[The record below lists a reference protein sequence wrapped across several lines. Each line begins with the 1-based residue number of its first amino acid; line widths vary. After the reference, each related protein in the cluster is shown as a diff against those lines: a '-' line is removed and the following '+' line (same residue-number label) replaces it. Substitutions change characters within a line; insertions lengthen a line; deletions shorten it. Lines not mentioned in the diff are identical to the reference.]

1 MRAVVASSFGP
12 PSAKAFYT
20 VGGTAAPLPAV
31 DELAAY
37 CMEVALECAAA
48 ATNCADAF
56 IRRDG
61 SRAAAL
67 PCVRSCWNCG
77 DLCLSTAR
85 ILGKRHERAS
95 IVVRAAVEACR
106 TACLITAEACD
117 RHADELL
124 NCTATAKAARRCA
137 AACTRLIERL

>member
-1 MRAVVASSFGP
+1 MVASSFGP
-12 PSAKAFYT
+12 PAAAKPFLT
-20 VGGTAAPLPAV
+20 VGGNPAPIPAV

-37 CMEVALECAAA
+37 CMDAALECAAA

-85 ILGKRHERAS
+85 ILGKRRERDS

-106 TACLITAEACD
+106 TACLVTAEACD

-124 NCTATAKAARRCA
+124 NCAATAKAARRCA